1 VIYVLLACLL
11 DPIVIVLG
19 LLIGWFS
26 RRWWQV
32 FAAACAIAVIGE
44 LVVNGEPISESSI
57 PRAIGALAWLALA
70 FVINDKRRKA
80 RLAKATAAETE
91 A

>member
-1 VIYVLLACLL
+1 MIYFLIACLL
-11 DPIVIVLG
+11 DPIVVALG
-19 LLIGWFS
+19 LVIGWFS

-32 FAAACAIAVIGE
+32 IAAACAIAVMGE
-44 LVVNGEPISESSI
+44 LVVNGELFGEASI

-70 FVINDKRRKA
+70 FAINDKRRKA
-80 RLAKATAAETE
+80 HLAKAAEPE